1 MMAMIIMMT
10 GTLPLII
17 LLLIINDDDGI
28 KDNDHGAHGDN
39 DDCAQFR
46 RHLRSLL
53 YDLLPD
59 QVIVHWLSTALHLAS
74 LSEHLE
80 PDTEI
85 DIQTNAN

>member
-1 MMAMIIMMT
+1 MIMVSP
-10 GTLPLII
+10 GH
-17 LLLIINDDDGI
+17 DG
-28 KDNDHGAHGDN
+28 DNDN
-39 DDCAQFR
+39 DDCVQFR

-59 QVIVHWLSTALHLAS
+59 QVIVHWLCTALQLAS

-85 DIQTNAN
+85 NIQANAN